1 MAYTELTVLAADK
14 AGDELIALMVGANTQ
29 TADGFEFVNDG
40 RTMLLVLDELAL
52 GAGDTITLEAILDR
66 YGRAEDVLTRT
77 VTAKKM
83 YAYGPFLPEIWNQTD
98 GKVKFKFTTGA
109 ATTTLIA
116 IRVADPT

>member
-52 GAGDTITLEAILDR
+52 GAGDTITPEAILDR

-98 GKVKFKFTTGA
+98 GKVKFKFTTA
-109 ATTTLIA
+109 DAKTQLVA